1 MARDRCVFGLVI
13 SLAVA
18 LFVLLC
24 ASSQGWAQTSPP
36 VVPAVGT
43 SQPPFLGSV
52 PTGQASSAPLALSLK
67 DALGRALQYNLGAIE
82 ADQDTRAAHAA
93 RLRSLNALLPNLSA
107 RVLATIE
114 QINLKSNGFNVHVN
128 LPGVSIPTIVG
139 PFSAADAR
147 AVVSQEVFNWADIK
161 NLKASREAENAAQ
174 HTYKSDRDVVVVTT
188 VDAYLLVISDAATVD
203 SIRAQVETARVL
215 YQRTADQ
222 HKAGVVASIDELR
235 SQVELQTQ
243 QQRLIAAQNQLSID
257 KLTLARV
264 IGLPNGQEFELADSV
279 PYAPLTEMSLNDAL
293 QQAYATRPD
302 YLSARERQHA
312 AELVLQAA
320 SAENYPSLGF
330 SADYGDAGS
339 PNFASSHGVFTL
351 QGSVTIPIFQGTRV
365 RADKLQ
371 ADSALRQRQAE
382 LEDLGGKID
391 DQVRTAFLNLKSSS
405 DLVAVGKSNI
415 DLANQTLK
423 QAQDRFLSGVA
434 DNLEV
439 VQAQESVASAQQS
452 YISSLYSYNLAK
464 VSLAQAI
471 GTAEQSALQYLGA
484 H

>member
-1 MARDRCVFGLVI
+1 MARDRSLFGLAN
-13 SLAVA
+13 SLIVT
-18 LFVLLC
+18 LFLLFC
-24 ASSQGWAQTSPP
+24 VSSRGWAQTSSPIVP
-36 VVPAVGT
+36 VVGT
-43 SQPPFLGSV
+43 PQSPFLGSV
-52 PTGQASSAPLALSLK
+52 PTGQATAAPLALSLK
-67 DALGRALQYNLGAIE
+67 DALTRAVKYNLGAIE
-82 ADQDTRAAHAA
+82 ADQDTRAAHAS

-107 RVLATIE
+107 RVVATIE
-114 QINLKSNGFNVHVN
+114 QVNLKSFGFPASI
-128 LPGVSIPTIVG
+128 PGINIPTIIG
-139 PFSAADAR
+139 PFSVADAR

-161 NLKASREAENAAQ
+161 NLKASRETENAAQ

-243 QQRLIAAQNQLSID
+243 QQRLIAAQNQLAID

-279 PYAPLTEMSLNDAL
+279 PYAPLAEMSLNDAL
-293 QQAYATRPD
+293 QQAYVARPD
-302 YLSARERQHA
+302 YLSARERQRA
-312 AELVLQAA
+312 AELVVQAA
-320 SAENYPSLGF
+320 SAENYPSVAF
-330 SADYGDAGS
+330 YADYGDTGS

-351 QGSVTIPIFQGTRV
+351 QGTVTIPIFQGTRV

-382 LEDLGGKID
+382 LEDLQGKID

-405 DLVAVGKSNI
+405 DLVAVAKSNI

-471 GTAEQSALQYLGA
+471 GIAEQSALQYLGA